1 MGRSFQLPQE
11 GSLWLVFSGN
21 LELGLFL
28 EHKKKKRCCCYLQRE
43 REKSISTLRIQEQAV
58 LKGCKSSTQTSEG
71 WEAQTTQ

>member
-28 EHKKKKRCCCYLQRE
+28 EHKKKKKMLLLSAKGKRKIYQHPEAPRTSCTE
-43 REKSISTLRIQEQAV
+43 RL
-58 LKGCKSSTQTSEG
+58 
-71 WEAQTTQ
+71 

>member
-28 EHKKKKRCCCYLQRE
+28 EHKKKKDAAAICKGK
-43 REKSISTLRIQEQAV
+43 EKNLSAP
-58 LKGCKSSTQTSEG
+58 
-71 WEAQTTQ
+71 